1 MKSNWRNKA
10 GYGAADF
17 GLSGAELMLQLYL
30 LEFYITAVG
39 LSPMLAGI
47 ALGLAVLW
55 DAVSDPLMGILTDRT
70 RSRFGRFAPW
80 MFLGALLFGVSFY
93 GLFHPPEGAG
103 QGVLFG
109 YLLLCYLVV
118 NTATTLMGVPHM
130 ALAAALAKHPDERTT
145 YYGWRLIFG
154 TFGLFAGILA
164 PLAYAWSSGNGSDE
178 SFYAAN
184 RGGGAVWMLSAVI
197 FFMAITLLS
206 TYRSQRDLKPETSA
220 NHQGEIPWHQGIFDL
235 LKNRLFLP
243 LFLAFLLV
251 AAGRAMNATLAL
263 PFYKVRL
270 ELPEEQIQGVIL
282 SVFTLFIVLSVPFWT
297 YISKRFGKKWPAFC
311 GLLSLGLMTA
321 VAYPLFPPGQL
332 VGPTV
337 VAILG
342 GLAVGAI
349 ILFESLVADIARL
362 DSQQSGRNRE
372 GLYFGYWR
380 MGQKVMRSISL
391 GFTGLL
397 LGWIGYEEGV
407 ATQSPEVAQRLAWVF
422 GPGVGT
428 LFILAAVVF
437 LWMPGRSDSATPR

>member
-1 MKSNWRNKA
+1 
-10 GYGAADF
+10 
-17 GLSGAELMLQLYL
+17 MLQLYL
-30 LEFYITAVG
+30 LEFYISAVG
-39 LSPMLAGI
+39 LSPMLAGV

-80 MFLGALLFGVSFY
+80 MFIGALLFGLSFY
-93 GLFHPPEGAG
+93 ALFHPPEGLG
-103 QGVLFG
+103 QGFLFG
-109 YLLLCYLVV
+109 YLLLCYLLV

-130 ALAAALAKHPDERTT
+130 ALAAALAKDRDERTT

-164 PLAYAWSSGNGSDE
+164 PLAYAWASGNGNDASM
-178 SFYAAN
+178 YAAN
-184 RGGGAVWMLSAVI
+184 RGGGALWMVIAVL

-206 TYRSQRDLKPETSA
+206 SYRSQRDLEPEASP
-220 NHQGEIPWHQGIFDL
+220 QLQQLGKWHEGMFDL
-235 LKNRLFLP
+235 LRNRLFLP
-243 LFLAFLLV
+243 VFCAFLLV

-282 SVFTLFIVLSVPFWT
+282 SVFTLFIVLSVPLWT
-297 YISKRFGKKWPAFC
+297 FISKRFGKKWPAFI
-311 GLLSLGLMTA
+311 GLFSLGLMTA
-321 VAYPLFPPGQL
+321 IAYPLFPPGQL
-332 VGPTV
+332 LGPTI
-337 VAILG
+337 VAVLG

-349 ILFESLVADIARL
+349 ILFESIVADIARL
-362 DSQQSGRNRE
+362 DSQQQGRNRE

-397 LGWIGYEEGV
+397 LAWIGYEEGV
-407 ATQSPEVAQRLAWVF
+407 AEQSAEVAQRLAWVF
-422 GPGVGT
+422 GPGVGS
-428 LFILAAVVF
+428 LFLLAALVF
-437 LWMPGRSDSATPR
+437 LWMPGRTMRRTSLGAGAPPRP